1 MAASMLQPRAM
12 KFKAVIFDLDGTL
25 LNTIDDIADAI
36 NEVLAKRGFPTHDVD
51 TYIRVIG
58 AGIEDLISRVLP
70 EQHRDEETIAV
81 CLADAYA
88 VYGNQRREKTKPYD
102 GIVELLDELVRREIK
117 MAVLSNKPHA
127 SAVRQIMQY
136 FPSHSFVRVEGAKPD
151 RTLKPL
157 PDVAHD
163 ILREMNVQPSETIM
177 VGDVEMDVLVAINAG
192 MYSVGVSWGF
202 RTRVELLAAG
212 AKRIIDE
219 PRELLRIL
227 DTGC

>member
-1 MAASMLQPRAM
+1 M

-36 NEVLAKRGFPTHDVD
+36 NEVLKKNGFPTHDVD
-51 TYIRVIG
+51 TYIRSIG

-70 EQHRDEETIAV
+70 EQHRDEETINA
-81 CLADAYA
+81 CLTDAYA
-88 VYGNQRREKTKPYD
+88 VYGSQRQEKTKPYD

-136 FPSHSFVRVEGAKPD
+136 FPSYSFVRVEGAKPD
-151 RTLKPL
+151 RALKPL
-157 PDVAHD
+157 PDVAFEIMRD
-163 ILREMNVQPSETIM
+163 MNVQPSECIM

-202 RTRVELLAAG
+202 RNADELLACG
-212 AKRIIDE
+212 AKKIIYN
-219 PRELLRIL
+219 PLELIELFEQ
-227 DTGC
+227 